1 MPQLDE
7 CRREIVFIMPV
18 GPGAAYH
25 GTVVPPRPLKW
36 SDVQSIED
44 VVLGRWGFHLDNC
57 VGPVLIKELLP
68 RRLHNGKVIPRLK
81 KRHRRYSAATGWRQR
96 FKDET
101 GFKDGGQRGA
111 FRPENVLHVVCK
123 SSGLDFGLNCKLF
136 VNVKRKL
143 FSVVGGL
150 RFIWKAPRA
159 RGLPRIPILVPQP
172 YFGSNPSLSALF
184 CLLGRRV
191 QLQHSGLDLTIG
203 HADCPFAH
211 ALCRPE
217 PLYSSGSV
225 KPPFR
230 NPLLQLEVARLR
242 SSTPSRPAI

>member
-1 MPQLDE
+1 MEGWMPHLDE

-25 GTVVPPRPLKW
+25 GTAVPLRPLKW

-111 FRPENVLHVVCK
+111 LFARKTSCMLCAK
-123 SSGLDFGLNCKLF
+123 AADWILD
-136 VNVKRKL
+136 
-143 FSVVGGL
+143 
-150 RFIWKAPRA
+150 
-159 RGLPRIPILVPQP
+159 
-172 YFGSNPSLSALF
+172 
-184 CLLGRRV
+184 
-191 QLQHSGLDLTIG
+191 
-203 HADCPFAH
+203 
-211 ALCRPE
+211 
-217 PLYSSGSV
+217 
-225 KPPFR
+225 
-230 NPLLQLEVARLR
+230 
-242 SSTPSRPAI
+242 